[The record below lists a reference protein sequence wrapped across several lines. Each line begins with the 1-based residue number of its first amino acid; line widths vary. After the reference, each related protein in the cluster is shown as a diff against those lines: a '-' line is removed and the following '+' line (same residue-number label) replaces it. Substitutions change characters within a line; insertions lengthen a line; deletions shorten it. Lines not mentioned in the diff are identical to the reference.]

1 MSQCWALRT
10 LLSELLRARAQDVW
24 EDAFKHAIE
33 DHMNCKGAQGWER
46 RWLVV
51 YKSEIVRRHDT
62 TAIWVAFARLPA
74 MAGIWVAFF
83 REWRGNMTVADRR
96 SSSRP
101 AARAWVVSS

>member
-1 MSQCWALRT
+1 M
-10 LLSELLRARAQDVW
+10 QDVW

-62 TAIWVAFARLPA
+62 
-74 MAGIWVAFF
+74 AGIWIAFF
-83 REWRGNMTVADRR
+83 QECQQLLASGLHSSEDAGNMIVAGRR

-101 AARAWVVSS
+101 AARAWVAFS

>member
-62 TAIWVAFARLPA
+62 AAIWVASVQECPQL
-74 MAGIWVAFF
+74 VAS
-83 REWRGNMTVADRR
+83 GLH
-96 SSSRP
+96 SSESG
-101 AARAWVVSS
+101 AAI

>member
-1 MSQCWALRT
+1 
-10 LLSELLRARAQDVW
+10 LLRAQDVW

-62 TAIWVAFARLPA
+62 
-74 MAGIWVAFF
+74 AGIWLAFF
-83 REWRGNMTVADRR
+83 QGCQQLLASGLHSSESVA
-96 SSSRP
+96 
-101 AARAWVVSS
+101 AI

>member
-1 MSQCWALRT
+1 M
-10 LLSELLRARAQDVW
+10 QDVW

-62 TAIWVAFARLPA
+62 
-74 MAGIWVAFF
+74 AGIWVAFF
-83 REWRGNMTVADRR
+83 QERQQLLASGFCSSKSASNCRHLGCILPRVPAISLRTGAWRRATTG
-96 SSSRP
+96 
-101 AARAWVVSS
+101 AA